1 MSTTQQKTL
10 QFHELELDQ
19 RILKAIAALG
29 WSQPTLIQSTAIPL
43 LLEGKD
49 VVVRARTGS
58 GKTAA
63 YALPLIQKILNSKLN
78 ASEQCVSAL
87 VLAPTK
93 ELCRQSRQVIEQLAE
108 SCGKVVRVADIAGST
123 NDVATQRHALAE
135 RPDIVIST
143 PAKIL
148 AHAEAGKNVVDLRH
162 IETLVVDEADL
173 IFAFGYEQD
182 FKRLIKHLPAIYQ
195 AVLVSATISDDVVRM
210 KGLCLHDAITLK
222 LEEPD
227 LVSLEQLT
235 HQRILAEENDKPAI
249 LVALLKLTL
258 IQGKSII
265 FVNNVDRCY
274 KVRLFLEQFGIRV
287 CVLNSELPA
296 NIRIHTI
303 SQFNRGSYDII
314 IASDEHMLEKPGG
327 SNKRKANAKSKSKK
341 GDIESSASR
350 GIDFQGVNNVIN
362 FDFPCDVTSYIHRAG
377 RTARGNNKGSVL
389 SFVSVKELPLNEAVE
404 QKLRRCFARETLP
417 KWDDAPAKSKPITNP
432 NGEETTLSKADT
444 KLVEQLRRNYVE
456 RPKKVDSNDMIKLY
470 QFKLEEVEA
479 FRYRAQD
486 CWRAAT
492 RVAVHDTR
500 LKEIKTEILN
510 SEKLKGF
517 FEENKRDLQ
526 ALRHDK
532 PTRTIKQQSH
542 LSHVP
547 DYILPKALKR
557 VAVNPRPTG
566 AGSSAKQPR
575 MTAGKAA
582 FQRQSND
589 PLMVSEVDYGKRR
602 NFTQRKKKTK

>member
-1 MSTTQQKTL
+1 MSSTQQKTL

-19 RILKAIAALG
+19 RILKAVAALG

-58 GKTAA
+58 GKTAT
-63 YALPLIQKILNSKLN
+63 YALPLIQKILSSKLN

-87 VLAPTK
+87 VLCPTK
-93 ELCRQSRQVIEQLAE
+93 ELCRQSRHVIEQLAE

-123 NDVATQRHALAE
+123 NDVASQRHALAE

-148 AHAEAGKNVVDLRH
+148 AHAEAGSNVVNLRH

-195 AVLVSATISDDVVRM
+195 AVIVSATISDDVVRM
-210 KGLCLHDAITLK
+210 KGLCLHDAVTLK

-227 LVSLEQLT
+227 LVSLEQLS

-327 SNKRKANAKSKSKK
+327 KRKSSSKANLKK
-341 GDIESSASR
+341 GDLEASASR

-362 FDFPCDVTSYIHRAG
+362 FDFPRDVTSYIHRAG
-377 RTARGNNKGSVL
+377 RTARGNNKGAVL
-389 SFVSVKELPLNEAVE
+389 SFVSVKELPINEAVE
-404 QKLRRCFARETLP
+404 QKLQRCFARETLP
-417 KWDDAPAKSKPITNP
+417 KWEDVPAPSKPHANP
-432 NGEETTLSKADT
+432 EATETLSKQDV
-444 KLVEQLRRNYVE
+444 KLKERMRRDFVE
-456 RPKKVDSNDMIKLY
+456 RPKKVDSTDMIKLY

-500 LKEIKTEILN
+500 MKELKAEILN

-557 VAVNPRPTG
+557 AALNPRPT
-566 AGSSAKQPR
+566 AAASAAKQPR
-575 MTAGKAA
+575 MSAGKAA
-582 FQRQSND
+582 YQRQSND

-602 NFTQRKKKTK
+602 NFTQRKKTK

>member
-1 MSTTQQKTL
+1 MSSTQQKTL

-29 WSQPTLIQSTAIPL
+29 WSHPTLIQSTAIPL

-58 GKTAA
+58 GKTAT

-87 VLAPTK
+87 ILCPTK
-93 ELCRQSRQVIEQLAE
+93 ELCRQSRQVIEQLSE

-123 NDVATQRHALAE
+123 NDAASQRHALAE

-148 AHAEAGKNVVDLRH
+148 QHADAGSNVVDLKH

-195 AVLVSATISDDVVRM
+195 AVLVSATISNDVVRM
-210 KGLCLHDAITLK
+210 KGLCLHDAVTLK

-327 SNKRKANAKSKSKK
+327 SKRNSCAKLKSKK
-341 GDIESSASR
+341 GDLESSASR

-362 FDFPCDVTSYIHRAG
+362 FDFPRDVTSYIHRAG
-377 RTARGNNKGSVL
+377 RTARGNNKGAVL
-389 SFVSVKELPLNEAVE
+389 SFVSVKELPVNEAVE

-417 KWDDAPAKSKPITNP
+417 KWEEVPNKPNP
-432 NGEETTLSKADT
+432 NTNAEPLSKEQS
-444 KLVEQLRRNYVE
+444 KLAERVRRDLVE
-456 RPKKVDSNDMIKLY
+456 RPKKPDSNDMIKLY

-500 LKEIKTEILN
+500 MKEIKTEILN

-532 PTRTIKQQSH
+532 PMRTIKQQSH

-557 VAVNPRPTG
+557 SQAALNSQR
-566 AGSSAKQPR
+566 SSTAAATTAKQPR
-575 MTAGKAA
+575 ISAGKAA

-602 NFTQRKKKTK
+602 SFAQRKKRTK

>member
-1 MSTTQQKTL
+1 MSKTQQML

-19 RILKAIAALG
+19 RILKAIAQLG
-29 WSQPTLIQSTAIPL
+29 WQQPTLIQSTAIPL

-58 GKTAA
+58 GKTAT

-108 SCGKVVRVADIAGST
+108 SCGKVVRVADIAGSS
-123 NDVATQRHALAE
+123 NDAVTQRHALSE
-135 RPDIVIST
+135 RPDIVVST

-148 AHAEAGKNVVDLRH
+148 AHAEAGSSVVDLKN
-162 IETLVVDEADL
+162 IQTLVVDEADL
-173 IFAFGYEQD
+173 IFAFGYEKD
-182 FKRLIKHLPAIYQ
+182 FKKLIKFLPPIYQ

-210 KGLCLHDAITLK
+210 KGLCLHDAVTLK

-235 HQRILAEENDKPAI
+235 HNRILAEENDKPAI
-249 LVALLKLTL
+249 LYALLKLTL

-274 KVRLFLEQFGIRV
+274 KVRLFLEQFGIRS

-303 SQFNRGSYDII
+303 SQFNKGTYDII
-314 IASDEHMLEKPGG
+314 IASDEHMLEKPAGK
-327 SNKRKANAKSKSKK
+327 SQHKSKHS
-341 GDIESSASR
+341 DHESSASR

-362 FDFPCDVTSYIHRAG
+362 FDFPRDVTSYIHRAG

-389 SFVSVKELPLNEAVE
+389 SFVSIKEAPINKAVE
-404 QKLRRCFARETLP
+404 QKLRSCFGKEMLVKKDILP
-417 KWDDAPAKSKPITNP
+417 KPVPVAIDPKQGN
-432 NGEETTLSKADT
+432 SKAVD
-444 KLVEQLRRNYVE
+444 QLRRTLAD
-456 RPKKVDSNDMIKLY
+456 VDVCAEAKEPCADIIKLY
-470 QFKLEEVEA
+470 QFKMEEVEA

-500 LKEIKTEILN
+500 LREIKSEILN
-510 SEKLKGF
+510 CEKLKGF
-517 FEENKRDLQ
+517 FEENQRDLQ

-532 PTRTIKQQSH
+532 PTKTIKVQSH

-557 VAVNPRPTG
+557 VAIMKAPEPAAR
-566 AGSSAKQPR
+566 QPR
-575 MTAGKAA
+575 SSGAKAA

-602 NFTQRKKKTK
+602 GAPKRRKVK

>member
-1 MSTTQQKTL
+1 MSQTQKLL

-19 RILKAIAALG
+19 RILKAIAQLG
-29 WSQPTLIQSTAIPL
+29 WVQPTLIQSTAIPL

-58 GKTAA
+58 GKTAT
-63 YALPLIQKILNSKLN
+63 YALPLIQKILNSKMN
-78 ASEQCVSAL
+78 ASEQRVSAL
-87 VLAPTK
+87 VLCPTK

-108 SCGKVVRVADIAGST
+108 SCGKVVRVADIAGSS

-135 RPDIVIST
+135 RPDIVVAT
-143 PAKIL
+143 PSKLL
-148 AHAEAGKNVVDLRH
+148 AHADVVDLQH

-173 IFAFGYEQD
+173 IFAFGYEKD
-182 FKRLIKHLPAIYQ
+182 FKRLIKHLPPIYQ
-195 AVLVSATISDDVVRM
+195 AVLVSATISDDVARM
-210 KGLCLHDAITLK
+210 KGLCLHNAVTLK

-227 LVSLEQLT
+227 LVSLDQLS

-249 LVALLKLTL
+249 LCALLKLTL

-274 KVRLFLEQFGIRV
+274 KVRLFLEQFGIRS

-303 SQFNRGSYDII
+303 SQFNRGVYDII
-314 IASDEHMLEKPGG
+314 IASDEHLLEKPAGQ
-327 SNKRKANAKSKSKK
+327 KAKDKSQR
-341 GDIESSASR
+341 DHESSASR

-362 FDFPCDVTSYIHRAG
+362 FDFPRDVTSYIHRAG

-389 SFVSVKELPLNEAVE
+389 SFVSIKELPVNQAVE
-404 QKLRRCFARETLP
+404 ERLRCSLGKEPHLTVDALSDEPQK
-417 KWDDAPAKSKPITNP
+417 PA
-432 NGEETTLSKADT
+432 
-444 KLVEQLRRNYVE
+444 VE
-456 RPKKVDSNDMIKLY
+456 DIIKLY
-470 QFKLEEVEA
+470 QFKMEEVEA

-500 LKEIKTEILN
+500 IREIKNEILN
-510 SEKLKGF
+510 CEKLKGF
-517 FEENKRDLQ
+517 FEENKRDLL

-532 PTRTIKQQSH
+532 PARTIKVQSH
-542 LSHVP
+542 LAHVP
-547 DYILPKALKR
+547 DYILPSALKR
-557 VAVNPRPTG
+557 VALARPNTLAAKQTRTTG
-566 AGSSAKQPR
+566 AKSAY
-575 MTAGKAA
+575 
-582 FQRQSND
+582 QRQSND

-602 NFTQRKKKTK
+602 GAPKRRKAK

>member
-1 MSTTQQKTL
+1 MSKTQKTL

-19 RILKAIAALG
+19 CILKAIAHLG
-29 WSQPTLIQSTAIPL
+29 WEQPTLIQSTAIPL

-58 GKTAA
+58 GKTAT

-93 ELCRQSRQVIEQLAE
+93 ELCRQSRQVIEQLAA
-108 SCGKVVRVADIAGST
+108 SCGKVVRVADIAGSS
-123 NDVATQRHALAE
+123 NDAATQRHALAE
-135 RPDIVIST
+135 RPDIVVAT

-148 AHAEAGKNVVDLRH
+148 AHADADAVSLQH

-173 IFAFGYEQD
+173 IFAFGYEKD
-182 FKRLIKHLPAIYQ
+182 FKRLMKHLPPIYQ
-195 AVLVSATISDDVVRM
+195 AVLVSATITDDVVRM
-210 KGLCLHDAITLK
+210 KGLCLRDAVTLK

-249 LVALLKLTL
+249 LCALLKLTL

-274 KVRLFLEQFGIRV
+274 KVRLFLEQFGIRS

-303 SQFNRGSYDII
+303 AQFNKGTYDII
-314 IASDEHMLEKPGG
+314 IASDEHMLEKPAGK
-327 SNKRKANAKSKSKK
+327 SQRKSKQ
-341 GDIESSASR
+341 GDHESSASR

-362 FDFPCDVTSYIHRAG
+362 FDFPRDVTSYIHRAG

-389 SFVSVKELPLNEAVE
+389 SFVSVKEVPVNNAVE
-404 QKLRRCFARETLP
+404 QKLRSCFGRETL
-417 KWDDAPAKSKPITNP
+417 AKRDTQVPNSSTSSSACEDGTTNSKT
-432 NGEETTLSKADT
+432 
-444 KLVEQLRRNYVE
+444 VEQLKRTFADSKERN
-456 RPKKVDSNDMIKLY
+456 PKETCDNIIKLY
-470 QFKLEEVEA
+470 QFKMEEVEA

-500 LKEIKTEILN
+500 IREIKNEILN
-510 SEKLKGF
+510 CEKLKGF
-517 FEENKRDLQ
+517 FEENQRDLQ

-532 PTRTIKQQSH
+532 PTRTIKVQSH
-542 LSHVP
+542 LSQVP
-547 DYILPKALKR
+547 DYILPTALKR
-557 VAVNPRPTG
+557 VAFNPSPATQ
-566 AGSSAKQPR
+566 APKQPR
-575 MTAGKAA
+575 ISGAKAA

-589 PLMVSEVDYGKRR
+589 PLMVSEVDYNKRR
-602 NFTQRKKKTK
+602 GASKRKKTK

>member
-1 MSTTQQKTL
+1 MAHHETQEKL

-19 RILKAIAALG
+19 RILKAIAQLG
-29 WSQPTLIQSTAIPL
+29 WVQPTLIQSTAIPL
-43 LLEGKD
+43 LLDGND

-93 ELCRQSRQVIEQLAE
+93 ELCRQSRLVVEQLAE
-108 SCGKVVRVADIAGST
+108 SCGKVIRVADIAGSS
-123 NDVATQRHALAE
+123 NDMATQRHALAE
-135 RPDIVIST
+135 RPDIVVAT
-143 PAKIL
+143 PSKIL
-148 AHAEAGKNVVDLRH
+148 AHVEAGTGIVDLQQ
-162 IETLVVDEADL
+162 IETLVVDEADM
-173 IFAFGYEQD
+173 IFAFGYEKD
-182 FKRLIKHLPAIYQ
+182 FKRLMKHLPPIYQ
-195 AVLVSATISDDVVRM
+195 AILVSATITDDVVRM
-210 KGLCLHDAITLK
+210 KGLCLKNAITLK
-222 LEEPD
+222 LEEPE

-249 LVALLKLTL
+249 LCALLKLTL

-265 FVNNVDRCY
+265 FVNTVDRCY
-274 KVRLFLEQFGIRV
+274 KVRLFLEQFGIRS

-296 NIRIHTI
+296 NMRIHTI
-303 SQFNRGSYDII
+303 SQFNRGTYDII
-314 IASDEHMLEKPGG
+314 IASDEHILEKPAG
-327 SNKRKANAKSKSKK
+327 KTQRKSQHS
-341 GDIESSASR
+341 DHESSTSR

-362 FDFPCDVTSYIHRAG
+362 FDFPRDVTSYIHRAG

-389 SFVSVKELPLNEAVE
+389 SFVSVKELPINLAVE
-404 QKLRRCFARETLP
+404 EKLRSTFGRETLHKKDNAVTLP
-417 KWDDAPAKSKPITNP
+417 SSSSSDDNK
-432 NGEETTLSKADT
+432 KADNSKT
-444 KLVEQLRRNYVE
+444 VEQLKRSFANSLE
-456 RPKKVDSNDMIKLY
+456 RPQEDIVDDIIKIY
-470 QFKLEEVEA
+470 QFKMEEVEA

-500 LKEIKTEILN
+500 IREIKTEILN
-510 SEKLKGF
+510 CEKLKGF

-532 PTRTIKQQSH
+532 PSRTIKVHSH
-542 LSHVP
+542 LAHVP
-547 DYILPKALKR
+547 EYILPKALKR
-557 VAVNPRPTG
+557 VAIGPPPTHTAYKQARTTG
-566 AGSSAKQPR
+566 A
-575 MTAGKAA
+575 KAA

-602 NFTQRKKKTK
+602 GRPKSKRAK

>member
-1 MSTTQQKTL
+1 MSQAKELL

-19 RILKAIAALG
+19 RILKAIAQLG
-29 WSQPTLIQSTAIPL
+29 WVQPTLIQSTAIPL

-58 GKTAA
+58 GKTAT

-78 ASEQCVSAL
+78 SSEQCVSAL
-87 VLAPTK
+87 VLCPTK
-93 ELCRQSRQVIEQLAE
+93 ELCRQSRQVIEQLSD
-108 SCGKVVRVADIAGST
+108 SCGKVVRVTDIAGSS
-123 NDVATQRHALAE
+123 NDAATQRHALAE
-135 RPDIVIST
+135 RPDIVVST

-148 AHAEAGKNVVDLRH
+148 AHADIVDLKH

-173 IFAFGYEQD
+173 IFAFGYEKD
-182 FKRLIKHLPAIYQ
+182 FKKLIKLLPPIYQ
-195 AVLVSATISDDVVRM
+195 AVLVSATISDDVARM
-210 KGLCLHDAITLK
+210 KGLCLHNAVTLK

-227 LVSLEQLT
+227 LVSLDQLS
-235 HQRILAEENDKPAI
+235 HHRILAEENEKPAI
-249 LVALLKLTL
+249 LYALLKLML

-274 KVRLFLEQFGIRV
+274 KVRLFLEQFGIRS

-303 SQFNRGSYDII
+303 NQFNRGVYDII
-314 IASDEHMLEKPGG
+314 IASDEHLLEKPAGKTKNKGG
-327 SNKRKANAKSKSKK
+327 QQKN
-341 GDIESSASR
+341 DHESSASR

-362 FDFPCDVTSYIHRAG
+362 FDFPRDVTSYIHRAG

-389 SFVSVKELPLNEAVE
+389 SFVSIKEAPINQAVE
-404 QKLRRCFARETLP
+404 EKLRISLGKQPHLTV
-417 KWDDAPAKSKPITNP
+417 DALSDQPQKPTENI
-432 NGEETTLSKADT
+432 
-444 KLVEQLRRNYVE
+444 
-456 RPKKVDSNDMIKLY
+456 IKPY

-479 FRYRAQD
+479 FRYRAND

-500 LKEIKTEILN
+500 IKEIKTEILN
-510 SEKLKGF
+510 CEKLKGF
-517 FEENKRDLQ
+517 FEENKRDLM

-532 PTRTIKQQSH
+532 PSRTLKVQSH
-542 LSHVP
+542 LAHVP
-547 DYILPKALKR
+547 EYILPSALKR
-557 VAVNPRPTG
+557 VALNHSTAQSAPKQARITG
-566 AGSSAKQPR
+566 A
-575 MTAGKAA
+575 KAA
-582 FQRQSND
+582 YQRQSND

-602 NFTQRKKKTK
+602 NVPKRKKAF

>member
-1 MSTTQQKTL
+1 MSKTQKSL

-19 RILKAIAALG
+19 RILKAIAHLG
-29 WSQPTLIQSTAIPL
+29 WAQPTLIQSTAIPL

-58 GKTAA
+58 GKTAT

-108 SCGKVVRVADIAGST
+108 ACGKVVRVADIAGSS
-123 NDVATQRHALAE
+123 NDAATQRHALAE
-135 RPDIVIST
+135 RPDIVVAT
-143 PAKIL
+143 PSKIL
-148 AHAEAGKNVVDLRH
+148 AHADAVDLQH
-162 IETLVVDEADL
+162 VETLVVDEADL
-173 IFAFGYEQD
+173 IFAFGYEKD
-182 FKRLIKHLPAIYQ
+182 FKRLMKHLPPIYQ
-195 AVLVSATISDDVVRM
+195 AVLVSATITDDVVRM
-210 KGLCLHDAITLK
+210 KGLCLRDAITLK

-249 LVALLKLTL
+249 LCALLKLTL

-274 KVRLFLEQFGIRV
+274 KVRLFLEQFGIRS

-303 SQFNRGSYDII
+303 AQFNKGTYDII
-314 IASDEHMLEKPGG
+314 IASDEHMLEKPAGK
-327 SNKRKANAKSKSKK
+327 SQRKSKQS
-341 GDIESSASR
+341 DHESSASR

-362 FDFPCDVTSYIHRAG
+362 FDFPRDVTSYIHRAG

-389 SFVSVKELPLNEAVE
+389 SFVSIKELPINKAVE
-404 QKLRRCFARETLP
+404 QKLRTCFGRETLAKRDTAMP
-417 KWDDAPAKSKPITNP
+417 QLPSSSQDANMEATNSKT
-432 NGEETTLSKADT
+432 
-444 KLVEQLRRNYVE
+444 VEQLRRTFADIKE
-456 RPKKVDSNDMIKLY
+456 RNPKESCDDIIKLY
-470 QFKLEEVEA
+470 QFKMEEVEA

-500 LKEIKTEILN
+500 IREIKTEILN
-510 SEKLKGF
+510 CEKLKGF

-532 PTRTIKQQSH
+532 PTRSIKVQSH
-542 LSHVP
+542 LSQVP

-557 VAVNPRPTG
+557 VAFNPASTIQ
-566 AGSSAKQPR
+566 AAKQPR
-575 MTAGKAA
+575 ITGAKAA

-589 PLMVSEVDYGKRR
+589 PLMVSEVDFNKRR
-602 NFTQRKKKTK
+602 GASKHKKNK

>member
-1 MSTTQQKTL
+1 MSKVDKSL

-19 RILKAIAALG
+19 CILKAIAHLG
-29 WSQPTLIQSTAIPL
+29 WEQPTLIQSTAIPL

-58 GKTAA
+58 GKTAT

-93 ELCRQSRQVIEQLAE
+93 ELCRQSRQVIEQLAA
-108 SCGKVVRVADIAGST
+108 SCGKVVRVADIAGSS

-135 RPDIVIST
+135 RPDIVVAT

-148 AHAEAGKNVVDLRH
+148 AHCDADAVNLQH

-173 IFAFGYEQD
+173 IFAFGYEKD
-182 FKRLIKHLPAIYQ
+182 FKRLMKHLPAIYQ
-195 AVLVSATISDDVVRM
+195 AVLVSATITDDVVRM
-210 KGLCLHDAITLK
+210 KGLCLRNAVTLK

-249 LVALLKLTL
+249 LCALLKLTL

-274 KVRLFLEQFGIRV
+274 KVRLFLEQFGIRS

-303 SQFNRGSYDII
+303 AQFNKGTYDII
-314 IASDEHMLEKPGG
+314 IASDEHMLEKPAGG
-327 SNKRKANAKSKSKK
+327 KSKRKSKQ
-341 GDIESSASR
+341 GDHESSASR

-362 FDFPCDVTSYIHRAG
+362 FDFPRDVTSYIHRAG

-389 SFVSVKELPLNEAVE
+389 SFVSVKELPINNAVE
-404 QKLRRCFARETLP
+404 QKLRTCFGRETLV
-417 KWDDAPAKSKPITNP
+417 KRDTQVSSSTAEVGGNAANMDATDSKT
-432 NGEETTLSKADT
+432 
-444 KLVEQLRRNYVE
+444 VEQLRRTFADSKE
-456 RPKKVDSNDMIKLY
+456 RNPKETSDDIIKLY
-470 QFKLEEVEA
+470 QFKMEEVEA

-500 LKEIKTEILN
+500 IREIKTEILN
-510 SEKLKGF
+510 CEKLKGF

-532 PTRTIKQQSH
+532 PTRAIKVQSH
-542 LSHVP
+542 LSQVP
-547 DYILPKALKR
+547 DYILPAALKR
-557 VAVNPRPTG
+557 VAFNPPSTQ
-566 AGSSAKQPR
+566 AAKQPR
-575 MTAGKAA
+575 ISGAKAA

-589 PLMVSEVDYGKRR
+589 PLMVSEVDYNKRR
-602 NFTQRKKKTK
+602 GATKRKKNK